1 MNIEQ
6 VENKIA
12 EQQGIILEAQ
22 ARLEAWLEVRA
33 SFRTQDAVK
42 PRASKAGRGKSLRKK
57 TMSEYI
63 YGELPSMRG
72 KFTSSDLVNKIKAR
86 ILSEENLELS
96 QVRLTTAVCSTLYA
110 ITNGKTKNPPVKVK
124 TSGKR
129 DGLKL
134 YSLE

>member
-22 ARLEAWLEVRA
+22 ARLEAWLEVHA
-33 SFRTQDAVK
+33 SFRMQDASE
-42 PRASKAGRGKSLRKK
+42 PRALKAGKGKSPRKK

-63 YGELPSMRG
+63 YGELPSMKG
-72 KFTSSDLVNKIKAR
+72 KFTSNDLVDKVKAR

-96 QVRLTTAVCSTLYA
+96 QTRLSTAVCSALYA
-110 ITNGKTKNPPVKVK
+110 ITHGKTKNPPVKVK

-129 DGLKL
+129 DGRKL